1 MAPPIS
7 SAAPAAE
14 APSTFSLPVCARVGG
29 FSEGETGTIVS
40 RKVRGGVAGV
50 VGVVPGGVTGGT
62 VGGVTGGTVGG
73 VTGGMVGGTV
83 GGVTGGVTGGT
94 VGGVTGGMVGG
105 VTGGMVGGVTG
116 GTVGGVTGGVT
127 GGTVGGVTGGVTGGT
142 VGGVTGGVTG
152 GTVGGVTGGTV
163 GGVTGGVL
171 TVPPVSFPHLL
182 PNAGFSRATT
192 STVLPHAFTGT
203 STGAWTR
210 LPDRTPGE
218 PWVLPDA
225 VAPEV
230 RPCEPEP
237 LMQEFPKVGLSAP
250 ITLTVLPQA
259 FTGTCTGT

>member
-40 RKVRGGVAGV
+40 RKVREGVAGV

-62 VGGVTGGTVGG
+62 VGGVTGGTAGG
-73 VTGGMVGGTV
+73 VTGGMV

-94 VGGVTGGMVGG
+94 VGGVTGGTVGG
-105 VTGGMVGGVTG
+105 VTGGSVGGVTGGVTGGTVGGVTG

-127 GGTVGGVTGGVTGGT
+127 GGTVGGVTGGVTGGA
-142 VGGVTGGVTG
+142 
-152 GTVGGVTGGTV
+152 V

>member
-29 FSEGETGTIVS
+29 FSDGETGTIVS
-40 RKVRGGVAGV
+40 RTVREGVAGV

-73 VTGGMVGGTV
+73 VTGGTV
-83 GGVTGGVTGGT
+83 GGVTGGSV
-94 VGGVTGGMVGG
+94 
-105 VTGGMVGGVTG
+105 
-116 GTVGGVTGGVT
+116 
-127 GGTVGGVTGGVTGGT
+127 
-142 VGGVTGGVTG
+142 GGVTG

-163 GGVTGGVL
+163 GGVTGGSVGGVTGGVTGGTVGGVTGGVL
-171 TVPPVSFPHLL
+171 MVPPVTFPHLL

-225 VAPEV
+225 VEPEM